1 VDFGGVGALK
11 KVSFVTLG
19 CKVNQYDTASVI
31 EKLPK
36 GEFISVPFPEKA
48 DYYVINTC
56 TVTEKADAEAR
67 RYIRRARRLNPNGIV
82 IVTGCYAQVSPGELE
97 KERDVDYVIGNA
109 DKLLVV
115 AAIEEGRRQANPKII
130 VSDVFRQREFESPP
144 LTSFPERTRA
154 FLKIQD
160 GCNYRCTFCIIPFA
174 RGRSRSLPV
183 AEVVKRMERLRIAGY
198 KEVVLTGIHLSS
210 YGRDIGTN
218 LLRLLSEIESSGV
231 MPRVRLS
238 SLDPADTNEDLIDFV
253 ASSNVVCPSLHV
265 ALQSG
270 DAGVLRRM
278 RRRYKPEE
286 FLRLTHLIRE
296 RIPDAAIGT
305 DIMVGFPGE
314 TEEEFLNSLE
324 VLKASALTYFHVFP
338 YSKRRGTPA
347 AQMPCQVDSET
358 VKRRSDV
365 LRTLGREKKI
375 RFFEGFIGRSLSVL
389 IERGSRGTTP
399 NYIPVRVTDGNFKPG
414 DETMVR
420 ITGVRGEEAL
430 GVPMS

>member
-1 VDFGGVGALK
+1 MDIRGVGALK
-11 KVSFVTLG
+11 KVSFITLG
-19 CKVNQYDTASVI
+19 CKVNQYDAASLI

-36 GEFISVPFPEKA
+36 GKFINVPFPEKA

-67 RYIRRARRLNPNGIV
+67 RFIRRARRLNPDGIV
-82 IVTGCYAQVSPGELE
+82 IVTGCYAQVSPRELE
-97 KERDVDYVIGNA
+97 KERDIDYVIGNA
-109 DKLLVV
+109 DKLAVV
-115 AAIEEGRRQANPKII
+115 AAIEEGKRQDKPKII
-130 VSDVFRQREFESPP
+130 VSDVFKQREFESLPI
-144 LTSFPERTRA
+144 TSFPERTRA
-154 FLKIQD
+154 FLKVQD

-174 RGRSRSLPV
+174 RGRSRSLPI
-183 AEVVKRMERLRIAGY
+183 AEVIRRIERLRASGY

-210 YGRDIGTN
+210 YGRDIGTG
-218 LLRLLSEIESSGV
+218 LLRLLREIESSGV
-231 MPRVRLS
+231 IPRVRLS
-238 SLDPADTNEDLIDFV
+238 SLDPADMDEEFIDFV
-253 ASSNVVCPSLHV
+253 ASSKVVCPSLHV

-270 DAGVLRRM
+270 DANVLRRM

-358 VKRRSDV
+358 VKRRSNL
-365 LRTLGREKKI
+365 LRVLGREKKV
-375 RFFEGFIGRSLSVL
+375 RFFESFIGRTLSVL
-389 IERGSRGTTP
+389 VERGSKGTTP
-399 NYIPVRVTDGNFKPG
+399 NYIPVRVTNGHFRPG
-414 DETMVR
+414 DETVVKV
-420 ITGVRGEEAL
+420 IGVRGEEAL
-430 GVPMS
+430 GVPIS